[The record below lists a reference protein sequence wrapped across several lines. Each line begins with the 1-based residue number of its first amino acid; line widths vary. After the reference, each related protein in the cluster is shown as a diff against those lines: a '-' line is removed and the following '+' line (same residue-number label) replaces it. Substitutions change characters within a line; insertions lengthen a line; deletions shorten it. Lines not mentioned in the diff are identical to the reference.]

1 MKDVLGVTG
10 SDSVTHL
17 REHGSDQAQPGTR
30 QKLGRVEI
38 GEQARSGGSTGDRA
52 GGSGAE
58 FIVVTG
64 LFQKIEQ
71 IFTGNKL

>member
-1 MKDVLGVTG
+1 MGVTR

-17 REHGSDQAQPGTR
+17 REHGSDQAQAGTG
-30 QKLGRVEI
+30 QKLGWVKIR
-38 GEQARSGGSTGDRA
+38 EQARSGRGTGDRA